1 MPHPPHRLRLNA
13 RDLAAAL
20 LAAALLAL
28 LPAPLEAQDA
38 TRAVTGRVRDTAGVP
53 LADVTV
59 RLSRDSVTLV
69 TRSDAGGRFR
79 FARLVDGDYTLSALR
94 VGFVPVTEPLTIT
107 LDGAHRELTLRARVA
122 TLDSVLVR
130 ARWTGVRGIVF
141 DARNL
146 SPLPGARVRLL
157 GTDSVVIADARG
169 AFSLG
174 MPRAGVAVVRVERD
188 GFLPVLRSA
197 DVPAGGYVE
206 FDLPLDTAAPPP
218 KDLIEQKDL
227 QLRLKIA
234 GMRTVQA
241 TGADLRRTGALSAK
255 EAYLESA
262 AGRRSG
268 IFIARTT
275 CVFVNGRPRPG
286 FPFDA
291 LRAADIEFLE
301 AYGPGA
307 DNSRTLT
314 NRWPPN
320 APCGS
325 PGPTEQGSD
334 PRWRAQYVV
343 VWTREPM

>member
-1 MPHPPHRLRLNA
+1 MSPSLVLRLT
-13 RDLAAAL
+13 LAGAL
-20 LAAALLAL
+20 LGASFV
-28 LPAPLEAQDA
+28 PLTRPLGAQQDA

-53 LADVTV
+53 LPNVTV

-69 TRSDAGGRFR
+69 TRTDTGGRFR
-79 FARLVDGDYTLSALR
+79 FARLGDGDYTLSALR
-94 VGFVPVTEPLTIT
+94 VGYVPVAEQLTVT
-107 LDGAHRELTLRARVA
+107 LDGVYRELVMSAR
-122 TLDSVLVR
+122 TTQLDSVLVR

-146 SPLPGARVRLL
+146 SPLPGAQVRLL
-157 GTDSVVIADARG
+157 GTDSVAISDANG
-169 AFSLG
+169 TFALA
-174 MPRAGVAVVRVERD
+174 MPRAGTAVVRVERD
-188 GFLPVLRSA
+188 GFLPALRSA
-197 DVPAGGYVE
+197 DINAGGHVE

-218 KDLIEQKDL
+218 KDFIEQQDL
-227 QLRLKIA
+227 QLRLKMA
-234 GMRTVQA
+234 GMRAVRA

-255 EAYLESA
+255 EAYLEST

-291 LRAADIEFLE
+291 LRAAEIEFLE

-307 DNSRTLT
+307 DNSRTLAL
-314 NRWPPN
+314 RWPPG

-325 PGPTEQGSD
+325 PGPTERGSD

-343 VWTREPM
+343 VWMRESM